1 MGVPVHLVVYAD
13 YVCPFCYL
21 AHIGAE
27 RLRADGP
34 IEIEN
39 VPFELYPA
47 GTSLPSP
54 DAVWMRNGWTRQVEP
69 LAAELAAE
77 MRYPALVPRTRK
89 AHEAAAYARSEGRG
103 AEMHDAIYRA
113 YWRDGRDIGRIDVL
127 SGIGGE
133 IGLDALSVRIALD
146 VDQWTEQ
153 VEQQEQAAS
162 VLRLSAV
169 PAYALMGSG
178 RTRAVWVG
186 LMRYEELKAWVERHT

>member
-1 MGVPVHLVVYAD
+1 MHLVVYAD

-21 AHIGAE
+21 AHVGVE
-27 RLRADGP
+27 RLRADGA

-39 VPFELYPA
+39 MPFELYPV

-69 LAAELAAE
+69 LAAELSVD
-77 MRYPALVPRTRK
+77 MRYPTLVPRTRK
-89 AHEAAAYARSEGRG
+89 AHEATAFARSEGRG

-127 SGIGGE
+127 AGIGAG
-133 IGLDALSVRIALD
+133 IGLDAVSVRIALD

-153 VEQQEQAAS
+153 VERQEQGAAAMQ
-162 VLRLSAV
+162 LSAV
-169 PAYALMGSG
+169 PAYALMDSG
-178 RTRAVWVG
+178 RTPAMWVG
-186 LMRYEELKAWVERHT
+186 LMRYDELRAWVERHT